1 MDTPTR
7 LVLIRHGESRSTVDQ
22 VVGGHEGCTG
32 LSDQGRRQAEAL
44 AARLQ
49 HTGELSDTSV
59 LLTSILPRA
68 IETAEIIA
76 PALGGLVAKQDCDL
90 CEIHPGEGDGLTW
103 EEFRNRYMPA
113 DGSRDPYRAWSPG
126 GESWATFM
134 ARVGVTLGDVAK
146 RHPGET
152 VVVVCH
158 GGVIEGA
165 FSALGNQ
172 PLRRPFD
179 ISVEN
184 TSITEW
190 RWGDRAALPGVPPGE
205 VRWKLVRFND
215 AAHLHRLG

>member
-32 LSDQGRRQAEAL
+32 LSDRGRRQAEAL
-44 AARLQ
+44 ASRLQ
-49 HTGELSDTSV
+49 DTGELSDASV

-90 CEIHPGEGDGLTW
+90 CEIHPGEADGLTW
-103 EEFRNRYMPA
+103 EEFRSRYMPE
-113 DGSRDPYRAWSPG
+113 GPRDPYRVWSPG
-126 GESWATFM
+126 GESWANFM
-134 ARVGVTLGDVAK
+134 ARVGTTLGEVAK
-146 RHPGET
+146 RHAGET

-165 FSALGNQ
+165 FSAFGNQ

-179 ISVEN
+179 VSLEN

-190 RWGDRAALPGVPPGE
+190 RWGDQAPLPGRPPGE

-215 AAHLHRLG
+215 AAHLHRVG